1 LYYIEGRTDIF
12 YYIEGRTYRLYYL
25 KGRTDI
31 FYYIEVR
38 TDTIRYTVYNCPD
51 MEKYRVNKIHIGNF
65 IDPIVFVLEYC
76 TLCSEFIL
84 ILQPN
89 LISNVFH
96 IRTTNLS

>member
-1 LYYIEGRTDIF
+1 MYYIEGRTDIF

-65 IDPIVFVLEYC
+65 IDPIFFVLGKLY
-76 TLCSEFIL
+76 TVLRIYPDFATK
-84 ILQPN
+84 P
-89 LISNVFH
+89 H
-96 IRTTNLS
+96 I